1 MSGYSTSNHN
11 YRGSRMPRIPGDSSY
26 YTYALLR
33 ADGTPTE
40 YVRKLISVTTVTR
53 TLDQIPPEWG
63 AKVTREAI
71 ATALDAGKRLRRK
84 GVPAEQTLKK
94 MLAVM
99 GATPKQVR
107 DAAGVRGSAVHAW
120 IEDYLRKDL
129 GEDYSLVVTIP
140 VPLEGYV
147 NAFLAW
153 RFERDPKA
161 VAVEVPVASFQH
173 GFAGTLDFAWY
184 DGEDLVL
191 TDWKTSSAIRESA
204 MAQVEGLAIA
214 WAEEHPDQP
223 IARKTVVRLGEDGT
237 FEERESDFGP
247 GLFLDTLSLYRRLRK
262 KAA

>member
-1 MSGYSTSNHN
+1 
-11 YRGSRMPRIPGDSSY
+11 MPRIPGDSPF
-26 YTYALLR
+26 YTYSLLR

-107 DAAGVRGSAVHAW
+107 DAAGERGQAVHGM
-120 IEDYLRKDL
+120 IEDYLKGSDL
-129 GEDYSLVVTIP
+129 DPSVV
-140 VPLEGYV
+140 VPPLRGYCE
-147 NAFLAW
+147 AFLQWEQDREPSSEAI
-153 RFERDPKA
+153 
-161 VAVEVPVASFQH
+161 EVPVASFQH

-262 KAA
+262 KVA